1 MCILPFVDSS
11 GEIQRSTSTPTTG
24 ETVISVNGLHTPDV
38 QRHSKNGFNPFNFL
52 KSAIK
57 VQNRVGPA
65 DVCVSNAIPSTMALV
80 EGEGAIKGEPIYAQV
95 QKASKLNGAC
105 SSGIFQV
112 ISLRLFTIFQSSPQ
126 CFFSLL

>member
-1 MCILPFVDSS
+1 MKLNQLSFVDSS

-24 ETVISVNGLHTPDV
+24 ETVISVNEPLNGLHTPDV

-65 DVCVSNAIPSTMALV
+65 DVCVSNAIASERV
-80 EGEGAIKGEPIYAQV
+80 NIKGEPIYAQV
-95 QKASKLNGAC
+95 QKGSKSSGAC
-105 SSGIFQV
+105 SSGAFQV
-112 ISLRLFTIFQSSPQ
+112 ATLFIAIYIQ
-126 CFFSLL
+126 FSDFL